1 MASKPKHKCIQE
13 AIDWYTMRRSMQGR
27 YDEGAMWGWML
38 DNRWWVL
45 QRGRCGVSVSRLAPH
60 RPRVPGPA
68 PSGAHTLHPRTLAMS
83 AQTTHGV
90 WRVMSWSWCHD
101 VKIEIVCVSKQNKDY
116 KHSVDQPQ
124 SAGWLS
130 VITFSYHCSIRINVE
145 TLQRFIVNYG
155 LEINMCAEQNS
166 MNCTASTPI
175 DISFCIQRIY
185 ESISEVC
192 MYQYLVFQNSAIVF
206 VP

>member
-1 MASKPKHKCIQE
+1 MVKVQCWAGCWTI
-13 AIDWYTMRRSMQGR
+13 
-27 YDEGAMWGWML
+27 GAGCCSG
-38 DNRWWVL
+38 D
-45 QRGRCGVSVSRLAPH
+45 GAVSRSLVWRHTGPGSL
-60 RPRVPGPA
+60 VPPPVVPT
-68 PSGAHTLHPRTLAMS
+68 PSTLAHWPCQLRQHMECDVS
-83 AQTTHGV
+83 CHG
-90 WRVMSWSWCHD
+90 HD
-101 VKIEIVCVSKQNKDY
+101 VKINIVCVSKQNKDY